1 MRRIVI
7 TAAILCMAFGVGG
20 CAHSLEWRN
29 RHEYNVTGSSD
40 YTKTGLKIRIVNN
53 SAMREAD
60 VFAESLATAVSRRG
74 GYVIA
79 NDGGVTPDVIVEM
92 NLKAGY
98 HGKVSN
104 FFVSWPGFLIFMPA
118 WRGYQY
124 VIDYNFD
131 LQIKAVSGAAI
142 GTLHEPCRL
151 EVRHADFGRTWAAGC
166 GWFFLATLPAA
177 VNGFYVITYD
187 KDVTPLLCDSVCPAV
202 ANFLAAK
209 VVQCINTSVNGNC
222 EKFPTGEL

>member
-1 MRRIVI
+1 M
-7 TAAILCMAFGVGG
+7 
-20 CAHSLEWRN
+20 
-29 RHEYNVTGSSD
+29 
-40 YTKTGLKIRIVNN
+40 NN
-53 SAMREAD
+53 SAIRDAG
-60 VFAESLATAVSRRG
+60 VFAESLATAMSRRG

-79 NDGGVTPDVIVEM
+79 DDGRVAPDVIVEM
-92 NLKAGY
+92 DMKAGY

-118 WRGYQY
+118 WRGYRY

-131 LQIKAVSGAAI
+131 LQIKAVSGATI

-166 GWFFLATLPAA
+166 GWFFFATLPAA
-177 VNGFYVITYD
+177 ANGFYVITCD
-187 KDVTPLLCDSVCPAV
+187 KDVTPLLYDSVCPSV

-209 VVQCINTSVNGNC
+209 VVQCINASLKGNR
-222 EKFPTGEL
+222 EKSLSENLDPGASGR